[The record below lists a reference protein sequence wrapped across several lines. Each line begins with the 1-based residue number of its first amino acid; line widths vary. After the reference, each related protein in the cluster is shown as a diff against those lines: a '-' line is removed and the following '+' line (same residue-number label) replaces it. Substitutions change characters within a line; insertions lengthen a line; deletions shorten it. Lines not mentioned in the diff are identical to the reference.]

1 MLGRHSWMRTLINK
15 LKLEDD
21 KFNQELEDSHGDFD
35 KMKLVF
41 EKRIDLYGR
50 FLKDDELTDRIDRLT
65 LDNKKEWTM
74 SHLLN
79 LIVEKECNSTSID
92 ESFSSSFTE
101 PKSAHLVLP
110 TYLIP
115 SLQIF
120 EALEALE
127 AHSES
132 LEFRQ
137 YSSCH

>member
-101 PKSAHLVLP
+101 PKSD
-110 TYLIP
+110 
-115 SLQIF
+115 SF
-120 EALEALE
+120 
-127 AHSES
+127 
-132 LEFRQ
+132 
-137 YSSCH
+137 SSANLSNTISSDI